1 MATATKTVRKT
12 VKKTENKPASKTTKK
27 PKKKIRI
34 VPPTIAV
41 IPEKKKRLVSGIKPT
56 GQLTLGNY
64 IGALRQFV
72 KLQDEL
78 SDHEHFIFI
87 ADLHAITTPQDR
99 LELRKNIRSV
109 AALYIA
115 CGLDPEKV
123 NLFIQSEVSEHA
135 ALGYIMESTAYV
147 GEMERM
153 TQYKDKKG
161 KQTEGIRTSLLTYP
175 ALMAADILLYD
186 ANVVPIGDDQKQHLE
201 LTRNL
206 ATRFNN
212 LYGETFVVPEG
223 FFPETGARI
232 KSLTDPTKKM
242 DKSGENEKSYIL
254 LLDDLG
260 LVRRKIKSA
269 VTDSDGIIK
278 YEVRNKPGISNL
290 LQIYSSLTDYSIKDL
305 EKKYSDSNYA
315 TFKDDLAEI
324 VVDALRPIQQ
334 KYFEIINDTKL
345 DEILN
350 QGAERASVIASRKM
364 FKVYKKLGL
373 GRIR

>member
-1 MATATKTVRKT
+1 M
-12 VKKTENKPASKTTKK
+12 
-27 PKKKIRI
+27 
-34 VPPTIAV
+34 
-41 IPEKKKRLVSGIKPT
+41 KRLVSGIKPT

-78 SDHEHFIFI
+78 EDTEFFIFI

-99 LELRKNIRSV
+99 QELRKNIRSV

-115 CGLDPEKV
+115 CGLNPEKV

-135 ALGYIMESTAYV
+135 VLGYIMESTAYV

-206 ATRFNN
+206 AERFNH
-212 LYGETFVVPEG
+212 LYGDTFVVPEG
-223 FFPETGARI
+223 FFPKTGARI

-242 DKSGENEKSYIL
+242 DKSNDNQKSYIL

-260 LVRRKIKSA
+260 SVRNKIKSA
-269 VTDSDGIIK
+269 VTDSDATIK
-278 YEVRNKPGISNL
+278 YSVNAKQGISNL
-290 LQIYSSLTDYSIKDL
+290 LQIYASLSDYSIKEL
-305 EKKYSDSNYA
+305 EKKYEHSSYSV
-315 TFKDDLAEI
+315 FKADLAE
-324 VVDALRPIQQ
+324 VVADALRPIQQ
-334 KYFEIINDTKL
+334 RYFEIINSPEL
-345 DEILN
+345 DEVLN
-350 QGAERASVIASRKM
+350 RGRERASLIASRKM
-364 FKVYKKLGL
+364 EKVYKKIGL
-373 GRIR
+373 GRIK